1 MIVKKG
7 DIIIINLF
15 LQNASEKSLKSCIGL
30 HVLDI
35 VFPPP
40 LTCLSVQTLTRQ
52 NCAAFP
58 EHVCETLFCSAIL
71 IFSPLS
77 ISISYRLC

>member
-58 EHVCETLFCSAIL
+58 EHVCETVLFRNIDFFPSL
-71 IFSPLS
+71 YL
-77 ISISYRLC
+77 YLL